1 MTDAQIRNKVEG
13 GDLEGAVT
21 DALEAY
27 GDELFGFLV
36 GLTGDHDRAGD
47 VYSAA
52 VERVWK
58 NLAKFRWESSLRAW
72 MYTIAR
78 NEFLRGVHKLKRQVP
93 LSAAPSVQA
102 LVAKQRTGTAPFQ
115 QTAVKER
122 FAKIRDSLDPEDHM
136 LLGLRLDR
144 KLPWNE
150 IATIMEGN
158 AAALRKRYERLK
170 TRLQELAAELR
181 GEE

>member
-1 MTDAQIRNKVEG
+1 MTEREIRTRMDA

-27 GDELFGFLV
+27 GDEVFGFLV
-36 GLTGDHDRAGD
+36 GLSGDYDRAGD

-58 NLAKFRWESSLRAW
+58 NLPRFRWESSLRTW

-78 NEFLRGVHKLKRQVP
+78 NEFLRGVHKAKRQVP

-102 LVAKQRTGTAPFQ
+102 LVAKQRTATPVHQ

-122 FAKIRDSLDPEDHM
+122 FRKIREALDPEDHM

-170 TRLQELAAELR
+170 ARLQELAADLR